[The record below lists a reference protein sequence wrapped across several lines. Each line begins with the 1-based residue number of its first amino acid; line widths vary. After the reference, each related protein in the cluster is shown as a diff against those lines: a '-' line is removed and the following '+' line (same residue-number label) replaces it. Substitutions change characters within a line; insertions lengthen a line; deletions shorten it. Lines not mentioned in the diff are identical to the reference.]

1 MKYTATA
8 ISLLT
13 LLSSSAAQSLSDV
26 PACASEA
33 ALSSFTN
40 SGCPLTDAAC
50 ICRNQGFLDSLLPV
64 VQDQCSPE
72 ELQSTFFPSFHL
84 HLRIKTRSERLMRF
98 SIGTIEFTRGFC
110 SDAGVDLAISTSA
123 DAASPTATD
132 SAPSPTMAAPSAT
145 ASNGTMTPG
154 NSTEGG
160 VPTSPDPSP
169 QPAPDS
175 GVAGLVGL
183 AKNAGVLGAVAMAA
197 AMVL

>member
-13 LLSSSAAQSLSDV
+13 LLSTSAAQSLGDV

-40 SGCPLTDAAC
+40 SGCPLTDPAC

-64 VQDQCSPE
+64 VQAECSPE
-72 ELQSTFFPSFHL
+72 ELQ
-84 HLRIKTRSERLMRF
+84 R
-98 SIGTIEFTRGFC
+98 TIEFTRGYC

-132 SAPSPTMAAPSAT
+132 SAPSPSMAAPSAT

-175 GVAGLVGL
+175 GVAGFVGL